1 MSAVTLLT
9 RLSCYLSG
17 HDYSI
22 RQSQGRMLLVC
33 HTCGHR
39 SEGIPLTRPT
49 SHERRMPAATYVAP
63 TGGVADRVAT
73 PN

>member
-9 RLSCYLSG
+9 RLGCYLSG

-39 SEGIPLTRPT
+39 SEGIPLTRHA
-49 SHERRMPAATYVAP
+49 SHERRMPAVTYVPP
-63 TGGVADRVAT
+63 TGRVADRVAT